1 MPSYGG
7 GTERKLAGIGFE
19 LKKMFSK
26 KGVFPLIKAYGYAG
40 TVCVGPMLLGMF
52 FLIVIGV
59 MTVSFGASEHE
70 RELLNSMVTYTLL
83 ASMVL
88 AGVLSMVL
96 TRFVA
101 DCLYSGNKGAIL
113 PSFWGGV
120 SVMLAAGELMY
131 GIFLA
136 CAGIP
141 AVYAVLCFLLFG
153 ELVLVWTQ
161 MSYLTAVKDY
171 QGIIKIFACSLVL
184 GCIVGAGL
192 ILGTG
197 IKVVTAM
204 LTAVTSAYGVMAV
217 LYYRLMSRYFPE
229 GDTRSM
235 DFIKW
240 INKYPQLV
248 FLGLFMSLGLFGHL
262 VIMWSGAA
270 GRQIQGLFYA
280 APAYD
285 IPAIAAFLSILI
297 TTINFVTSV
306 EVNFYPKYRAF
317 FDELNNGGIL
327 KDIRQE
333 GEEMKSVL
341 YRELTYTFMKQLF
354 TTLIFIIVGS
364 ILLPRLP
371 LGVDDDMLGIYR
383 VLCMGYAFYAIGN
396 CLMLI
401 DLYFADNTGALISGS
416 VFMAVSCAGTFFFRN
431 MDMKYYGAGF
441 WAGSVLFAVTAF
453 IVLRNYLK
461 NLMYNV
467 LCRKPLHEKR
477 RLGIAALIAVIMCV
491 SMTVSA
497 CSANEAQSNAVQGT
511 EESTGEGTME
521 TISGADRIEKS
532 TEVSKQIKDND
543 TLYER
548 QDNSSVVTMYLTV
561 TKGNK
566 SDNTDHTWTQI
577 NSYSV
582 YDYEEM
588 GVERYAVNGLL
599 QVGNENG
606 PVEGELGYGQNV
618 PNATVTIRGQSSSRN
633 AQKNYKIVIRDDKGL
648 WNDQKVINLN
658 KHMSD
663 FPRFSNKLSYDLE
676 AELPDLISLRTQFVH
691 LYVRDMTEGGSGVFE
706 DYGLY
711 THVEQFNKRA
721 LKSHGLDRN
730 GQLYK
735 INYFEF
741 YRYEDVIMPK
751 NYAGYDA
758 EDFEEYLEIKG
769 SDDHGK
775 LIAMLEDVNDYS
787 MPISEV
793 LDKWFEENNLFSW
806 MAFNILMG
814 NVDTQSRNSFLYS
827 PLNESTWYFI
837 SWDNDGAFTAS
848 KSLFHG
854 DERGWEKGVSNYWG
868 NVLFRRILMDE
879 TLRGKLD
886 DKINEFRSIITEDKL
901 KSMIK
906 LYSPIV
912 KQYSQVSP
920 DSTYMPLTPEEY
932 EEFLQVMVH
941 EPDLNYE
948 MYKESL
954 NTPMPFYITTPVV
967 KDGKVRFGWEAAYDF
982 DAEDVYYT
990 LEVARDYS
998 FEEPI
1003 IKAENLFVI
1012 EYEYDGMLEPG
1023 QYFVRVTAKNESGYE
1038 QTAFDYYS
1046 AGGSRHIY
1054 GVKCFFVLEDGSIWE
1069 DIYEE

>member
-1 MPSYGG
+1 MGVSM
-7 GTERKLAGIGFE
+7 AGIGFE

-26 KGVFPLIKAYGYAG
+26 KGVFPLIKAYGYAA
-40 TVCVGPMLLGMF
+40 TVCVGPMLLGMC
-52 FLIVIGV
+52 FLIVIGA
-59 MTVSFGASEHE
+59 MSILFGTSEHE

-83 ASMVL
+83 SSMVL
-88 AGVLSMVL
+88 TGILSMVL

-101 DCLYSGNKGAIL
+101 DSLYSGNTGAVL

-120 SVMLAAGELMY
+120 SIMLAAGEPAY

-141 AVYAVLCFLLFG
+141 ALYAVLCLILFG

-192 ILGTG
+192 IPGTR
-197 IKVVTAM
+197 INVVTAM
-204 LTAVTSAYGVMAV
+204 LASVTTAYGVMAV
-217 LYYRLMSRYFPE
+217 LYYRLMTQYFSE
-229 GDTRSM
+229 GNISSM
-235 DFIKW
+235 CFVSW
-240 INKYPQLV
+240 VRKYPQLV
-248 FLGLFMSLGLFGHL
+248 MLGLFMSLGLFGHL
-262 VIMWSGAA
+262 VIMWSGQA

-280 APAYD
+280 APVYD

-317 FDELNNGGIL
+317 FDALNNGGIL
-327 KDIRQE
+327 KDIRQA
-333 GEEMKSVL
+333 GDEMKSVL
-341 YRELTYTFMKQLF
+341 FRELTYTFMKQLF
-354 TTLIFIIVGS
+354 TTLIFIIAGS
-364 ILLPRLP
+364 IILPKLP

-383 VLCMGYAFYAIGN
+383 VLCMGYAFYAVGN

-401 DLYFADNTGALISGS
+401 ELYFADNTGALISGT

-431 MDMKYYGAGF
+431 MDIKYYGIGF
-441 WAGSVLFAVTAF
+441 WAGSVLFSLTAF
-453 IVLRNYLK
+453 IILRTYLK

-467 LCRKPLHEKR
+467 LCSKPLYEKR
-477 RLGIAALIAVIMCV
+477 KLGIAALIAAIACISV
-491 SMTVSA
+491 SVSA
-497 CSANEAQSNAVQGT
+497 CSANKGIAQ
-511 EESTGEGTME
+511 GEQTQ
-521 TISGADRIEKS
+521 SAAADVGVPGDIQKN
-532 TEVSKQIKDND
+532 TEVSKRIKDKAV
-543 TLYER
+543 LYEN
-548 QDNSSVVTMYLTV
+548 QDNTSVVTMYLTV
-561 TKGNK
+561 TTGNK
-566 SDNTDHTWTQI
+566 SDNTEHTWTQI

-599 QVGNENG
+599 QVGDEKG

-633 AQKNYKIVIRDDKGL
+633 AQKNYKITIRDDKGM

-663 FPRFSNKLSYDLE
+663 FPRFSNKLCYDLQSG
-676 AELPDLISLRTQFVH
+676 LPDLISLRTQFVH
-691 LYVRDMTEGGSGVFE
+691 LYVRDMTEGGNGVFE

-711 THVEQFNKRA
+711 TQVEQLNKRA

-735 INYFEF
+735 INFFEF

-751 NYAGYDA
+751 NDA
-758 EDFEEYLEIKG
+758 DYNVEEFEQYLEIKG
-769 SDDHGK
+769 SDDHNK
-775 LIAMLEDVNDYS
+775 LIAMLEDLNDYS
-787 MPISEV
+787 IPISEV

-814 NVDTQSRNSFLYS
+814 NVDTQSRNVFLYS
-827 PLNESTWYFI
+827 PLNENTWYFI

-848 KSLFHG
+848 KSILHG

-868 NVLFRRILMDE
+868 NILFRRILMDE
-879 TLRGKLD
+879 TLREKLD
-886 DKINEFRSIITEDKL
+886 GKINEFKAVITEEKL
-901 KSMIK
+901 KNMIK
-906 LYSPIV
+906 SYSTIV
-912 KQYSQVSP
+912 KQYTQTYP
-920 DSTYMPLTPEEY
+920 DLRYMPLTGEEY
-932 EEFLQVMVH
+932 EEFLEVMVH
-941 EPDLNYE
+941 EVEMNYE
-948 MYKESL
+948 LYKESL
-954 NTPMPFYITTPVV
+954 NTPMPFYISTPVV
-967 KDGKVRFGWEAAYDF
+967 KDGMMKFGWETAYDF

-998 FEEPI
+998 FTEPV
-1003 IKAENLFVI
+1003 IKAEKLFVV
-1012 EYEYDGMLEPG
+1012 EYDYNGVLEPG
-1023 QYFVRVTAKNESGYE
+1023 QYFMRVKAENESGYE

-1046 AGGSRHIY
+1046 SGDSRRIY

-1069 DIYEE
+1069 DIYEQ